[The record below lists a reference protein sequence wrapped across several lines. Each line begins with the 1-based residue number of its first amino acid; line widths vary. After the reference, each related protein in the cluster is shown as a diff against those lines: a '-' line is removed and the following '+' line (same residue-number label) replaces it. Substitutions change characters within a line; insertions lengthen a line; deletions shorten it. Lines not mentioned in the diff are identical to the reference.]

1 MPDEGLKQIF
11 QDVKVGPPSD
21 EPKDPS
27 KQAVPVRNHT
37 DKVFNVLL
45 ECQNDDGK
53 KTYFYA
59 PQLPLLNHSSYK
71 PK

>member
-1 MPDEGLKQIF
+1 MNMTDEGLKQIF

-59 PQLPLLNHSSYK
+59 LTPASTPEPQQL
-71 PK
+71 